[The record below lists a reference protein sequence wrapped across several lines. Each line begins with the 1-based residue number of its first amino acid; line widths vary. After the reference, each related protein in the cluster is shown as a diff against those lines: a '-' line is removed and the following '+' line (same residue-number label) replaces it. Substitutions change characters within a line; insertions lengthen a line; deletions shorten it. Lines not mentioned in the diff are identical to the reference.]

1 MSTEEKKK
9 LLQTVAMLEEELT
22 ATRMRMQNLQS
33 TILSNIS
40 HDIRTPMNAIVGFAN
55 LLTDEKMDPGERKDC
70 IDHINSHSIELLGII
85 DNMIDASQLQSGN
98 IRLNEQECYLN
109 EILDD
114 IYHEARETQN
124 IKQKKISLTVT
135 RGEDDDFFI
144 YADYKRLKQIL
155 YNLVDNAGK
164 FTRKGFIQ
172 FGYSK
177 GKNNRVTFFVR
188 DTGEGLG
195 LMNKDDLFRPFHTGN
210 KPQGGE
216 PARGLGLG
224 LSISKSLVE
233 LMNGKMWHESGP
245 CNGSCFYFTLPVKK
259 NSLFRTT
266 YQHLST
272 LAKRNIASIF

>member
-1 MSTEEKKK
+1 MPTEEKKK
-9 LLQTVAMLEEELT
+9 LLQTIAILEEELT

-70 IDHINSHSIELLGII
+70 VDHINSHSIELLGII

-144 YADYKRLKQIL
+144 IADYKRLKQIL

-164 FTRKGFIQ
+164 FTNKGFIQ

-177 GKNNRVTFFVR
+177 SKSNKVTFFVR

-195 LMNKDDLFRPFHTGN
+195 LMDKDDLFRPFHTGN
-210 KPQGGE
+210 KPRGGE
-216 PARGLGLG
+216 PVKGLGLG

-245 CNGSCFYFTLPVKK
+245 CNGSCFYFTLPVRK

-272 LAKRNIASIF
+272 LTKRNIASIF